1 MKMKEN
7 YGFPAVGSCR
17 ALTVNIFYNPETM
30 LCLSKLGLIQKFGIK
45 IVISTYS
52 SQVECQY

>member
-7 YGFPAVGSCR
+7 YGFPAFGSCR
-17 ALTVNIFYNPETM
+17 ALTVNILYNPETM
-30 LCLSKLGLIQKFGIK
+30 CVSKLGVIPKFCIK

-52 SQVECQY
+52 SQVGRQY